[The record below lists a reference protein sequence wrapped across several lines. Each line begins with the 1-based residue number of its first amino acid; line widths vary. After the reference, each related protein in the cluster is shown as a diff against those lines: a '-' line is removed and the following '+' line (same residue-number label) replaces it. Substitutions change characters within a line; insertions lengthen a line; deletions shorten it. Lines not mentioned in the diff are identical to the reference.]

1 MDDKYYHCLTLHHKS
16 NHQEKSD
23 EAPEPERMEI
33 DQARYSQPEH
43 SDKPINFYLRDGAPI
58 GPAGDGLVEMGENL
72 AEPKVDN
79 LE

>member
-23 EAPEPERMEI
+23 EAPESEPMEI

-43 SDKPINFYLRDGAPI
+43 SDKPIDFISGMELLSDQQVTA
-58 GPAGDGLVEMGENL
+58 
-72 AEPKVDN
+72 
-79 LE
+79 